1 MIGHHHWKELLPVDR
16 YVVKC
21 TSSLIHE
28 FDRKVLTLL
37 YQPLIGPRTLNLYMT
52 LWSELEQNRLW
63 GTESTHHFLMAVTQS
78 PLNEIYHD
86 RLKLEGIGLLKTYL
100 VDESEPKKYIYELQR
115 PLSPKQFFYDG
126 MLNIYLYNRVGKTVY
141 QRLKS
146 YFSDKSVDSNAKD
159 VTRSF
164 HEVYQSIH
172 PSELSANIAME
183 PEENDQELFDH
194 APGEPI
200 SIQNQSF
207 DFQLFYAGLSEH
219 IVPKKA
225 ITPAVK
231 EAVEKL
237 AYVYGIDPIEM
248 KNLVIRSLDQDEQ
261 INLDELRK
269 WARDWYKL
277 NHGNRLPELVDRL
290 QPLNQRVKDE
300 EIEQSKDKELIRQL
314 ESISPRQFLKDISG
328 GIEPSAA
335 DLKII
340 EDVMFQQKLLPGV
353 VNVLIYYV
361 LLKTNMK
368 LSRAYVEKIAS
379 HWARLGIKTVKDAV
393 DVAKKEHKKYLTWA
407 ETKDKKT
414 DSKKI
419 VRKEKLPSWLLENE
433 NQQVENIDP
442 EAFEKEKQKLQE
454 RIKKYKNKQK
464 D

>member
-1 MIGHHHWKELLPVDR
+1 
-16 YVVKC
+16 
-21 TSSLIHE
+21 
-28 FDRKVLTLL
+28 
-37 YQPLIGPRTLNLYMT
+37 
-52 LWSELEQNRLW
+52 
-63 GTESTHHFLMAVTQS
+63 
-78 PLNEIYHD
+78 
-86 RLKLEGIGLLKTYL
+86 
-100 VDESEPKKYIYELQR
+100 
-115 PLSPKQFFYDG
+115 
-126 MLNIYLYNRVGKTVY
+126 
-141 QRLKS
+141 
-146 YFSDKSVDSNAKD
+146 
-159 VTRSF
+159 
-164 HEVYQSIH
+164 
-172 PSELSANIAME
+172 
-183 PEENDQELFDH
+183 
-194 APGEPI
+194 
-200 SIQNQSF
+200 
-207 DFQLFYAGLSEH
+207 
-219 IVPKKA
+219 
-225 ITPAVK
+225 
-231 EAVEKL
+231 
-237 AYVYGIDPIEM
+237 
-248 KNLVIRSLDQDEQ
+248 
-261 INLDELRK
+261 
-269 WARDWYKL
+269 
-277 NHGNRLPELVDRL
+277 
-290 QPLNQRVKDE
+290 LNQRVKDE

-361 LLKTNMK
+361 LLKTNMR